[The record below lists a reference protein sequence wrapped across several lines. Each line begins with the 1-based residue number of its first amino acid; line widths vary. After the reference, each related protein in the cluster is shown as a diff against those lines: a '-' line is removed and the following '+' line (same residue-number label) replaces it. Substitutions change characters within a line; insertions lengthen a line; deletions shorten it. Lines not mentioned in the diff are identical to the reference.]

1 MNPCIIRVGG
11 GFHSH
16 RGNLPQKKA
25 NAFCNECCNARA
37 EPTGGTV
44 IVIVSGTDRTAAR
57 TTGVARMVEQ
67 AVAARGETTV
77 FLNLQ
82 TLPAGIFQAAH
93 YGRPPAEFAPFQ
105 KAILEASGIITV
117 VPEYNGSFP
126 GALKYFLDLLK
137 FPESLRGMPSAFV
150 GVSSG
155 RFGAV
160 RAVEQLEMIFQ
171 YREAHIFARRCFFPA
186 VEKLVVDG
194 AIQDEFIAG
203 FFESMIQDFCS
214 FVRKVR
220 LP

>member
-1 MNPCIIRVGG
+1 
-11 GFHSH
+11 
-16 RGNLPQKKA
+16 
-25 NAFCNECCNARA
+25 
-37 EPTGGTV
+37 V
-44 IVIVSGTDRTAAR
+44 IVIVSGTDRPGAR
-57 TTGVARMVEQ
+57 TLGVARLVEKGVS
-67 AVAARGETTV
+67 AIGEESR
-77 FLNLQ
+77 FLDLQ
-82 TLPAGIFQAAH
+82 SLPAGTFQAAH
-93 YGRPPAEFAPFQ
+93 YGRPPAEFGPFQ
-105 KAILEASGIITV
+105 EAILTASGIITV

-137 FPESLRGMPSAFV
+137 FPDSLRGMPAAFV

-194 AIQDEFIAG
+194 VIQDDFVAGLFQSMLQEF
-203 FFESMIQDFCS
+203 CT

-220 LP
+220 APL